1 MTGGTRRRSWAR
13 RLARLTG
20 FRVACIALGIVAA
33 FALAP
38 NAVAALSPASGNP
51 LKCSLRAP
59 DGSYQDRLAPSAD
72 HWFGTDAQGCDEFAR
87 VVHGARTSLQIG
99 LGAGLLTTAIG
110 TVLGLVAGWRGG
122 WIDAIVRRFADVTL
136 GIPLVVGSILLLSVL
151 VDGRRTPTQII
162 LTLALQLWPAPARIA
177 RSVTRTIVQLPYVE
191 AARALGATDA
201 RIVAKHVL
209 PNALPAVIAFATPLV
224 GLLIGAEAT
233 LSYLGIGLQAPSVSW
248 GLMIEQAQRTYTSS
262 PHLLLFPGAFLVAA
276 IAGFIL
282 LGDAL
287 NDSLDV
293 HLSHV

>member
-1 MTGGTRRRSWAR
+1 MTGAASRRTWVG
-13 RLARLTG
+13 RLARHAG
-20 FRVACIALGIVAA
+20 FRIACVLLGVVGVFAIAPGVVAS
-33 FALAP
+33 
-38 NAVAALSPASGNP
+38 LSPASSDP
-51 LKCSLRAP
+51 LECSLRAS
-59 DGSYQDRLAPSAD
+59 DGSYQDRMAPSGD
-72 HWFGTDAQGCDEFAR
+72 HWFGTDSQGCDEFAR

-99 LGAGLLTTAIG
+99 LGAALLTTVIG
-110 TVLGLVAGWRGG
+110 TVLGLIAGWRGG

-162 LTLALQLWPAPARIA
+162 VTLAAQLWPGPARIA

-191 AARALGATDA
+191 AARALGASNY
-201 RIVAKHVL
+201 RIVTRHVL

-224 GLLIGAEAT
+224 GLLIGAEST
-233 LSYLGIGLQAPSVSW
+233 LSYLGIGLQVPSVSW
-248 GLMIEQAQRTYTSS
+248 GVMIDDAQSVYANS
-262 PHLLLFPGAFLVAA
+262 PFLLLFPGLFLVAA

-293 HLSHV
+293 HLERG